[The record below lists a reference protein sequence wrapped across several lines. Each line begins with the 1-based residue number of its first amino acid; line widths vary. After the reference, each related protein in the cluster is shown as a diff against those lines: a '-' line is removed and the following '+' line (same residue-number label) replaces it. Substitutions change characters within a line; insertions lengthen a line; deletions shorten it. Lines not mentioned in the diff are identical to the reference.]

1 MPPDLSRWC
10 HSHWQA
16 LLHEVVFYMAAL
28 ADILYSSSNNY
39 QKKGKTLQ
47 READSGS
54 VPGAAVMPGGKWM
67 LNLSK
72 LFISTPRGRS
82 PGRGGRMSQTPLVR
96 SDEDSN
102 TVWRQ
107 KRISHRGNPC
117 GAGRFGRGR
126 GQRHT
131 ATCRLRCATAAFPPS
146 VVPDLPEAM
155 STCSWEC
162 LEPIPA
168 PQHRDA
174 VMRAILAVRKQVAVP
189 Y

>member
-1 MPPDLSRWC
+1 
-10 HSHWQA
+10 
-16 LLHEVVFYMAAL
+16 MAAL

-47 READSGS
+47 READSGT
-54 VPGAAVMPGGKWM
+54 VPSAAVMPGGKRM

-72 LFISTPRGRS
+72 FFISTPRGRS

-107 KRISHRGNPC
+107 ERISHRGNPC
-117 GAGRFGRGR
+117 GAGGIGRGR

-146 VVPDLPEAM
+146 SLLEVAAAVPDLPEAM

-162 LEPIPA
+162 LEPVPA

-174 VMRAILAVRKQVAVP
+174 VMRAVLAVRKQVAVP